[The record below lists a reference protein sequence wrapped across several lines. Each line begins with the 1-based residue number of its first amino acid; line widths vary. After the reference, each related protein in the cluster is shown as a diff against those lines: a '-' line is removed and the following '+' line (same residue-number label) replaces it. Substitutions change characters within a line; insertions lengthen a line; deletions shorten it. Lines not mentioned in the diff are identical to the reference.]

1 MQQEKNDQSVFF
13 FPPARKLFSKKKRKL
28 FFKRSD
34 VYDNTIS
41 VELRTA
47 ELSGLNPSHLVA
59 LSPFK
64 QQVQSPYQ
72 SMSDIIFRGLQ
83 RWVIQRL
90 QGTPQITEYT
100 DQLQGNFRVEA

>member
-13 FPPARKLFSKKKRKL
+13 FPPARKLFSKKKEL
-28 FFKRSD
+28 FSKRSD

-47 ELSGLNPSHLVA
+47 ELSGLNPDHLVT

-64 QQVQSPYQ
+64 QQVHSPYQ

-83 RWVIQRL
+83 RWVGQRL
-90 QGTPQITEYT
+90 QGMPQITEYT